1 MWIGGRRNM
10 LTYMIGVVSE
20 RLNGLHTL
28 GFRLLNINTM
38 EYTDEA
44 VESVYHMIKNGLIN
58 VENLTVSDSND
69 GYDYNDN
76 QVKIIGDNK
85 YRYPEIVNGE
95 PSSAVRLILIGQLK
109 NGNGAGKYLC
119 TDARGCTYQFTL
131 QELIDNRSEN
141 YDIVNIVIEGNKI
154 SILNNSN
161 VIPTIEGYKN
171 EYYIDKNYINKCRL
185 LNIVRLNFKKI
196 DGEIRVVGTYKISGG
211 KEIIIPNFATIIDDV
226 SFSEHFMTES
236 VKLHSRVER
245 IGNGAFKYCGALTN
259 IVIPDGV
266 KFIGNNAFKS
276 CYSIRNITIPE
287 SVTYLGEGAL
297 SQCYKLK
304 NINMSGNIK
313 NIEEKTFQDCD
324 GLENI
329 DIPHGVERIG
339 TDAFEGCTRLVNV
352 KLPNTLKSIGDKA
365 FSHCTSLKKI
375 DIPESVEELGQ
386 QVFYGSRN
394 LKDMKIR
401 NKNIKIYDDTL
412 KYSGLDNKERIEKY
426 ENMFNLFSM

>member
-1 MWIGGRRNM
+1 M

-20 RLNGLHTL
+20 RLNGLYTL
-28 GFRLLNINTM
+28 GFRLLNTNTM

-44 VESVYHMIKNGLIN
+44 VESVYNMIKKGLIN
-58 VENLTVSDSND
+58 EENLTVNDSND
-69 GYDYNDN
+69 GYDYNEN

-95 PSSAVRLILIGQLK
+95 PSSAVRLTLIGKLK
-109 NGNGAGKYLC
+109 NSNGATKYLC
-119 TDARGCTYQFTL
+119 TDVRGYTYQFTL
-131 QELIDNRSEN
+131 QELIDNRRNRN
-141 YDIVNIVIEGNKI
+141 YDIVNIVLEGSKI

-161 VIPTIEGYKN
+161 EIPTIEGYKN

-211 KEIIIPNFATIIDDV
+211 KEIIVPNFVTIIDDV
-226 SFSEHFMTES
+226 SFSEHSMIENVRLHTKVES
-236 VKLHSRVER
+236 
-245 IGNGAFKYCGALTN
+245 IGNGAFKYCGDLTN

-276 CYSIRNITIPE
+276 CYSIRNIKIPE

-304 NINMSGNIK
+304 NINMSGSIK
-313 NIEEKTFQDCD
+313 NIEKKTFQDCD

-339 TDAFEGCTRLVNV
+339 TDAFEGCTRLVGV
-352 KLPNTLKSIGDKA
+352 KLPNTLKSIGGKA

-375 DIPESVEELGQ
+375 EIPESVEELGR

-394 LKDMKIR
+394 LKDIKIR

-412 KYSGLDNKERIEKY
+412 QYSGLDNKERIEKY